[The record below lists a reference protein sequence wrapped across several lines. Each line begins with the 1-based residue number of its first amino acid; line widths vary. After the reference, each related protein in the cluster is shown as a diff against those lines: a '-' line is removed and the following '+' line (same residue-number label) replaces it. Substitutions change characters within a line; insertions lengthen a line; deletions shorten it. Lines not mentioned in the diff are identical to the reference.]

1 VTEFIVTNTRA
12 LHATQWCMDEFSEDG
27 WEIEMIGHQ
36 WGTFK
41 FKFEDPHQAT
51 LFALKWAE

>member
-1 VTEFIVTNTRA
+1 
-12 LHATQWCMDEFSEDG
+12 MDEFSEDG